1 MQTFKEF
8 QLSKQT
14 PEINEGFEDFLNYIG
29 GGLGSIATSISDVFK
44 AKVTAYLLSMLG
56 IKEESIFSKLVQN
69 FIEQIP
75 VKDYFV
81 ILLQGKA
88 KAGYLAP
95 KAADATMEFLVEIGL
110 DGIAEKLG
118 IDTKG
123 LIYRTIAELFSNE
136 VKREKF
142 RKSLE
147 KFYLEA
153 FTGFQSPTEDELSKD
168 LTPLE
173 RSKMEKVL
181 KPQGLGTGKSGN
193 VIDDFLSGLV
203 SSASGENKN
212 FKAFPG

>member
-8 QLSKQT
+8 QLSKQI
-14 PEINEGFEDFLNYIG
+14 PEINEGFEDFLGYIG

-69 FIEQIP
+69 FVEQIP

-118 IDTKG
+118 IDPKG
-123 LIYRTIAELFSNE
+123 LVYRTIAELFSNE
-136 VKREKF
+136 MKREKF
-142 RKSLE
+142 RRSLE
-147 KFYLEA
+147 NFYLEA
-153 FTGFQSPTEDELSKD
+153 FTGFEAPSKDELSKD
-168 LTPLE
+168 LTPFE

-181 KPQGLGTGKSGN
+181 KPQGVNTEKSGN
-193 VIDDFLSGLV
+193 VVDDFLSGLV
-203 SSASGENKN
+203 SSASGQNKN
-212 FKAFPG
+212 FTKPLG

>member
-136 VKREKF
+136 IKREKF

-153 FTGFQSPTEDELSKD
+153 FTGFQAPTETELSKD
-168 LTPLE
+168 LTPFE
-173 RSKMEKVL
+173 RSKIEKA
-181 KPQGLGTGKSGN
+181 LGKKSGTPDKSEN
-193 VIDDFLSGLV
+193 VVDNFLSNLV
-203 SSASGENKN
+203 SSSSGRNKD
-212 FKAFPG
+212 FKTALG